1 MKITSAQ
8 LRRLIKEEIEQVEK
22 TKETADNLFRSTLGN
37 IKECESALDKLI
49 GWIDTADYSS
59 DVEPRLSEE
68 EWQAAQE
75 VALIAANIVKQVQF
89 LKRIPDGQVVN
100 HDSSI

>member
-1 MKITSAQ
+1 MKITSVQ
-8 LRRLIKEEIEQVEK
+8 LRCLIKEEIKQTEK
-22 TKETADNLFRSTLGN
+22 SEEAADNLFRSTLGN

-49 GWIDTADYSS
+49 DWIDAADYSS
-59 DVEPRLSEE
+59 DAEPRLSEE

-75 VALIAANIVKQVQF
+75 VAIIAANIVKQVQF

-100 HDSSI
+100 HDANI